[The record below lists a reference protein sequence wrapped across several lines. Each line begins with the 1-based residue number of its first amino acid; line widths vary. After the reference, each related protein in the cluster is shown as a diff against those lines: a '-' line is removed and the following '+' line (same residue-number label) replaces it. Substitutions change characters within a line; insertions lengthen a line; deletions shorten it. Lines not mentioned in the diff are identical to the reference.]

1 MPYLFVRHKVE
12 DYARWK
18 SAFDDFTATRKA
30 AGEKSYQLCRIVD
43 DPNNIVVMN
52 EWDNVDNLRKFMQ
65 SPELQEAMQRAG
77 VSEQPEIHIL
87 EEIEKGSI

>member
-1 MPYLFVRHKVE
+1 M

-18 SAFDDFTATRKA
+18 SAFDDFTAMRRA
-30 AGEKSYQLCRIVD
+30 AGEKSYQICRIAD
-43 DPNNIVVMN
+43 DPNNIVIMN

-65 SPELQEAMQRAG
+65 SPELKEAMQRAG
-77 VSEQPEIHIL
+77 VSEQPEMHIL